1 MKEDIYL
8 DMNVKLLSR
17 KDIIILKEVN
27 LSKDNKVH
35 LILVFNK
42 MKDIFEKIFIKRV
55 GSLVF
60 AENISENGL
69 AGTVQKKV
77 VLQNIADDVL
87 IFQEEKGFD
96 FRILLVVQEHRE
108 VVDLQKNKDQKV
120 IIISDLLTLNVGIL
134 IENKKAIFDTV
145 EEVKVV

>member
-77 VLQNIADDVL
+77 VL
-87 IFQEEKGFD
+87 
-96 FRILLVVQEHRE
+96 
-108 VVDLQKNKDQKV
+108 
-120 IIISDLLTLNVGIL
+120 
-134 IENKKAIFDTV
+134 
-145 EEVKVV
+145 